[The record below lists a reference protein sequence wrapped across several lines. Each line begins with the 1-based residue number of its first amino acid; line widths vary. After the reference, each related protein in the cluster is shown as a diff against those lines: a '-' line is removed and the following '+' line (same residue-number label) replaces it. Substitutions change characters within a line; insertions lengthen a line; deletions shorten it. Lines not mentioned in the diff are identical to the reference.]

1 MHADVFESL
10 NLPNICNQI
19 VTTAL
24 PFSEGLDDGSHS
36 FIMCS
41 YILFAHVWVHA
52 APEDVALGVI
62 TSAEWAA
69 CVPGYWLPGH
79 VWHTPLEGYVLI
91 PDLTCPVFEDVSL
104 V

>member
-1 MHADVFESL
+1 MS
-10 NLPNICNQI
+10 
-19 VTTAL
+19 
-24 PFSEGLDDGSHS
+24 
-36 FIMCS
+36 S
-41 YILFAHVWVHA
+41 YILFAHVWVLA

-91 PDLTCPVFEDVSL
+91 PDLTCPVFEDISL